1 MGLLFK
7 VYLSPEKGHIF
18 ACSNCRT
25 HFTTNDLI
33 ISKQFQGQHG
43 RAFLFNKVVNVAE
56 GEPQTRSMTTGLHT
70 TGSRYIL
77 STLQHCGGM
86 EIWESIRRNSAIQ
99 RGQIYP
105 RKGAAERG
113 QRLKRKLDFW
123 LSFFFSSSVLFLFP
137 PSPLFRLRTLYFSLL
152 SFF

>member
-70 TGSRYIL
+70 VRDIFCQHCNIVVGWKYEKAYEETQRYKEGKYIL
-77 STLQHCGGM
+77 
-86 EIWESIRRNSAIQ
+86 EKA
-99 RGQIYP
+99 
-105 RKGAAERG
+105 
-113 QRLKRKLDFW
+113 
-123 LSFFFSSSVLFLFP
+123 
-137 PSPLFRLRTLYFSLL
+137 LL
-152 SFF
+152 SVVND